1 MMLTVWFFH
10 FSMAFTGMTPL
21 LLRFLLAAERVG
33 AFCCG
38 SLLIT
43 HFIDAPLQ
51 ITWFILGVDVV
62 YAWFDMP
69 VVICW
74 NAYSDALG
82 LMPISALSASGDLP

>member
-21 LLRFLLAAERVG
+21 LLRFPFAAERVG
-33 AFCCG
+33 AFCWG

-51 ITWFILGVDVV
+51 ITWFIL
-62 YAWFDMP
+62 ALML
-69 VVICW
+69 
-74 NAYSDALG
+74 STLG
-82 LMPISALSASGDLP
+82 LTCPWSSVGTHIQMLWASCP